1 MNVIFREMGRLYRI
15 QGCYMGY
22 RDIIEDIGI

>member
-1 MNVIFREMGRLYRI
+1 MGYSREIGRLYRI